1 MLYSAPLAL
10 TVAALVRPQRL
21 VNANRA
27 TQKRTRTARS
37 LLGWTALALLLIAPQ
52 VQAKGV
58 HYEVFLLAGQS
69 NIDGRGKIA
78 DLTGELAK
86 YATPFP
92 AVNIALSTGGLRRHL
107 VLSQGIEPLKPGFT
121 GSTTGLKTIPSDL
134 FGPEIGF
141 AHTLAAAWPGK
152 RILLIKCTEGG
163 TTLREDWNPAGE
175 KSLYKRFIEF
185 VGTTRSDIEA
195 QGDTLTIRGLLWHQ
209 GEGDAGQVAGKY
221 KKNLGAWINQVRS
234 DLGQPNLP
242 VLIGQVYNNGKR
254 DNIFADQKAVVAEL
268 PQTWLVESA
277 GLETFDKGTH
287 FDAKSQI
294 ELGRRFAEEMRKHL
308 Q

>member
-1 MLYSAPLAL
+1 MLYTSRFALAVDSL
-10 TVAALVRPQRL
+10 ARPQA
-21 VNANRA
+21 VNNAVRA
-27 TQKRTRTARS
+27 TNKH
-37 LLGWTALALLLIAPQ
+37 LGAVGRLIAWSALALLLIAPQ

-69 NIDGRGKIA
+69 NMDGRGKIA

-86 YATPFP
+86 YATPFTS
-92 AVNIALSTGGLRRHL
+92 VDIALSTGGLRRPL

-121 GSTTGLKTIPSDL
+121 GSTTGLKTIPSEL

-141 AHTLAAAWPGK
+141 GHTLSVTWPGK
-152 RILLIKCTEGG
+152 HLLLIKCTEGG
-163 TTLREDWNPAGE
+163 TNLREDWNPSAE

-185 VGTTRSDIEA
+185 VRANQKAIEA
-195 QGDTLTIRGLLWHQ
+195 QGDTLTIRGLIWHQ
-209 GEGDAGQVAGKY
+209 GESDAGQPPGSY
-221 KKNLGAWINQVRS
+221 KTNLIALINQARS
-234 DLGQPNLP
+234 DLGHPNLP

-254 DNIFADQKAVVAEL
+254 GNIFADQKAVVAEL